1 MVTNSALCISLI
13 NNLMQ
18 VASVPTGMESS
29 GRCTATKYLTGSS
42 LAFTEHLR
50 CYNSL
55 QLGRC
60 FQSSTSSATACV
72 TSMILA
78 SLVCSIRCRQLG
90 IYLECDVPRTGLFLS
105 PFLVREEL
113 KCRTVL
119 CLVGYFSLKSQ
130 GSITIRHRDARLN
143 NTVLH
148 EM

>member
-1 MVTNSALCISLI
+1 MVTNSALCISRI
-13 NNLMQ
+13 SNLMQ
-18 VASVPTGMESS
+18 VACIPTGMESS

-113 KCRTVL
+113 KCRTV
-119 CLVGYFSLKSQ
+119 CLVGYFSLRVTRQ
-130 GSITIRHRDARLN
+130 HN
-143 NTVLH
+143 NKAPVLA
-148 EM
+148 